1 MFCTYETCVF
11 FRLQTPAFIHNTVK
25 MNMMSKFNFFIQ
37 LYKIIVFVRRPS
49 SSGFTLVMLI
59 VHNLD
64 HMMQPHE
71 WETLLTREIHGA
83 RVRYFSFV
91 MSISLEC
98 VRAFRF

>member
-1 MFCTYETCVF
+1 MKVC
-11 FRLQTPAFIHNTVK
+11 L
-25 MNMMSKFNFFIQ
+25 
-37 LYKIIVFVRRPS
+37 FVLVYRPS

-83 RVRYFSFV
+83 RVCYSFLLMSLIKEYVCVFFS
-91 MSISLEC
+91 S
-98 VRAFRF
+98 RF

>member
-1 MFCTYETCVF
+1 
-11 FRLQTPAFIHNTVK
+11 
-25 MNMMSKFNFFIQ
+25 
-37 LYKIIVFVRRPS
+37 
-49 SSGFTLVMLI
+49 MLI

-91 MSISLEC
+91 MSIILEC

>member
-1 MFCTYETCVF
+1 
-11 FRLQTPAFIHNTVK
+11 
-25 MNMMSKFNFFIQ
+25 MNMMSKFNIYVFLYTSFFFLIH
-37 LYKIIVFVRRPS
+37 RPS

-83 RVRYFSFV
+83 RVRYSFFL
-91 MSISLEC
+91 MSFIIKCML
-98 VRAFRF
+98 F

>member
-1 MFCTYETCVF
+1 
-11 FRLQTPAFIHNTVK
+11 
-25 MNMMSKFNFFIQ
+25 
-37 LYKIIVFVRRPS
+37 
-49 SSGFTLVMLI
+49 MLI

-83 RVRYFSFV
+83 RVRNFVFV
-91 MSISLEC
+91 MSIILEC